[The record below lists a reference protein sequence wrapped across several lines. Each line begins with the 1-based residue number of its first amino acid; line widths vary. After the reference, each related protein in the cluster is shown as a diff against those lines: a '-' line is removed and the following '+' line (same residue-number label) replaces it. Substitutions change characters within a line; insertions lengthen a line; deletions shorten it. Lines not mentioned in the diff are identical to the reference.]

1 MSMGL
6 YSREVV
12 AAWLGKR
19 VEEIERMIEEDDL
32 PAVTCLVLFTGVIMV
47 AVIAVTC
54 AVVRAWPVIMSE
66 VDGRAERE
74 RKMQREMAEEVAR

>member
-1 MSMGL
+1 MR
-6 YSREVV
+6 REP
-12 AAWLGKR
+12 K
-19 VEEIERMIEEDDL
+19 VEDA
-32 PAVTCLVLFTGVIMV
+32 AVTCLVLFTGVIMV